1 VIAAL
6 ARRLH
11 QHRAMTVPRW
21 WHDEHEQAW
30 QRVHAVLHTED
41 AAVRYGVGARVHY
54 GIAYPQWND
63 LIEAK
68 LRDEWQSL
76 GGSWDD
82 ARPGVLRGWDEV
94 PALDRT
100 ENAA

>member
-1 VIAAL
+1 
-6 ARRLH
+6 
-11 QHRAMTVPRW
+11 MTGPRW

-30 QRVHAVLHTED
+30 QRVRDMLGTAD

-54 GIAYPQWND
+54 GIAYPEWNE

-68 LRDEWQSL
+68 LRDEWQGL
-76 GGSWDD
+76 GGAWDE
-82 ARPGVLRGWDEV
+82 ARLDILRGWAQLPTV
-94 PALDRT
+94 ART